1 MGGLITVVL
10 LKLTTFKSSLRIS
23 VLYLKIRVEITGFF
37 SILAT
42 MNFFNQLYLTVF
54 NRFKGRYKQKANTIA
69 LFYTSVLQIA
79 LLFLGGVFFIKFLE
93 QMKVVV
99 MSSSNTWI
107 VFVLTAVFIHFKN
120 WVNYS
125 GRKRRVLNAKLS
137 NKKDLGYS
145 TFILIVLPIAII
157 ALSVL
162 FYKAV

>member
-1 MGGLITVVL
+1 
-10 LKLTTFKSSLRIS
+10 
-23 VLYLKIRVEITGFF
+23 
-37 SILAT
+37 

-137 NKKDLGYS
+137 NKKGLEYS
-145 TFILIVLPIAII
+145 LFILIVLPVGII
-157 ALSVL
+157 GLALL
-162 FYKAV
+162 MLQAL

>member
-1 MGGLITVVL
+1 
-10 LKLTTFKSSLRIS
+10 
-23 VLYLKIRVEITGFF
+23 
-37 SILAT
+37 
-42 MNFFNQLYLTVF
+42 MNFFDQLYLTIF

-69 LFYTSVLQIA
+69 LYYTSGLQIA

-99 MSSSNTWI
+99 MSSSNTGLL
-107 VFVLTAVFIHFKN
+107 VVMTAVVLHFKN
-120 WVNYS
+120 WVSYS

-137 NKKDLGYS
+137 KKKDLGYS
-145 TFILIVLPIAII
+145 MLILVALPVAII

>member
-1 MGGLITVVL
+1 
-10 LKLTTFKSSLRIS
+10 
-23 VLYLKIRVEITGFF
+23 
-37 SILAT
+37 
-42 MNFFNQLYLTVF
+42 MNFFDQLYLTIF

-69 LFYTSVLQIA
+69 LYYTSGLQIA

-99 MSSSNTWI
+99 MSSSNTGLL
-107 VFVLTAVFIHFKN
+107 FVMTAVVLHFKN
-120 WVNYS
+120 WVSYS

-137 NKKDLGYS
+137 KKKDLGYS
-145 TFILIVLPIAII
+145 MLILVALPVAIF

>member
-1 MGGLITVVL
+1 
-10 LKLTTFKSSLRIS
+10 
-23 VLYLKIRVEITGFF
+23 
-37 SILAT
+37 
-42 MNFFNQLYLTVF
+42 MNFFDQLYLTIF

-69 LFYTSVLQIA
+69 LYYTSILQIA

-107 VFVLTAVFIHFKN
+107 LFVLASLILHFKN

-145 TFILIVLPIAII
+145 MLILIALPIAIT
-157 ALSVL
+157 ALSIL

>member
-1 MGGLITVVL
+1 
-10 LKLTTFKSSLRIS
+10 
-23 VLYLKIRVEITGFF
+23 
-37 SILAT
+37 

-54 NRFKGRYKQKANTIA
+54 NRFKGRYKQKANSIA

-99 MSSSNTWI
+99 MSSSNTWML
-107 VFVLTAVFIHFKN
+107 FVLTAVFIHFKN

-137 NKKDLGYS
+137 NKKDLGYA
-145 TFILIVLPIAII
+145 TVILIVLPVAII
-157 ALSVL
+157 GLSLLMLQAL
-162 FYKAV
+162 

>member
-1 MGGLITVVL
+1 
-10 LKLTTFKSSLRIS
+10 
-23 VLYLKIRVEITGFF
+23 
-37 SILAT
+37 
-42 MNFFNQLYLTVF
+42 MNFFDQLYLTIF

-69 LFYTSVLQIA
+69 LYYTSILQIA

-107 VFVLTAVFIHFKN
+107 LFVLTSLILHFKN

-145 TFILIVLPIAII
+145 MIILIALPFAIT
-157 ALSVL
+157 ALSIL

>member
-1 MGGLITVVL
+1 
-10 LKLTTFKSSLRIS
+10 
-23 VLYLKIRVEITGFF
+23 
-37 SILAT
+37 

-125 GRKRRVLNAKLS
+125 GRKRRVLNAKTVQQ
-137 NKKDLGYS
+137 KRLGLFTVYS
-145 TFILIVLPIAII
+145 YRFAHRYYCFIRFVL
-157 ALSVL
+157 
-162 FYKAV
+162 

>member
-1 MGGLITVVL
+1 
-10 LKLTTFKSSLRIS
+10 
-23 VLYLKIRVEITGFF
+23 
-37 SILAT
+37 

-54 NRFKGRYKQKANTIA
+54 SRFKGRFKQKANTIA

-99 MSSSNTWI
+99 MSGSNAWLLFI
-107 VFVLTAVFIHFKN
+107 MTAVFIHFKN

-137 NKKDLGYS
+137 NKKSLEYS
-145 TFILIVLPIAII
+145 LFMLIVLPVGII
-157 ALSVL
+157 GLALL
-162 FYKAV
+162 MLQAL

>member
-1 MGGLITVVL
+1 
-10 LKLTTFKSSLRIS
+10 
-23 VLYLKIRVEITGFF
+23 
-37 SILAT
+37 
-42 MNFFNQLYLTVF
+42 MNFFDQLYLTVF

-99 MSSSNTWI
+99 MSSSNMSI
-107 VFVLTAVFIHFKN
+107 LFVMIAVFIHFKN

-137 NKKDLGYS
+137 SKKDLGYS
-145 TFILIVLPIAII
+145 TFVLIVLPIAII
-157 ALSVL
+157 ALSVM

>member
-1 MGGLITVVL
+1 
-10 LKLTTFKSSLRIS
+10 
-23 VLYLKIRVEITGFF
+23 
-37 SILAT
+37 

-54 NRFKGRYKQKANTIA
+54 NRFKGRYKQKASTIA
-69 LFYTSVLQIA
+69 LLYTSVLQIA

-145 TFILIVLPIAII
+145 TFTLIVMPIAII